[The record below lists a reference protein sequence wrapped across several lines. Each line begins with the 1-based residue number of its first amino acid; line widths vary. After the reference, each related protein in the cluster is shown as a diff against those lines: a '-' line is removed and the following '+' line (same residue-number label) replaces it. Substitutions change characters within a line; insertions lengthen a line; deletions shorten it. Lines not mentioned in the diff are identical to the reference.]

1 MTETPTSEAAP
12 TAAPVTGQA
21 GKVLEP
27 SDYNQ
32 FLLHS
37 LAEIRFVLRE
47 LIENVSQI
55 TVFFNEGKDLLLTTL
70 ATFDDDGL
78 ILDMG
83 ASSEM
88 NRRAQEVDKLFCIAT
103 LNKVKIQFILKGLQ
117 RTEYEG
123 RPAFRAAYPETL
135 LRLQRREYYR
145 LTMPVSRP
153 LNCTIPLPGRS
164 GEAVSVNLVDIS
176 AGGLALVAPPA
187 GVRFEPGD
195 EFPDCRIELPD
206 IGTVMATLKVRSLFE
221 LTLRSGNVL
230 KRSGCEFIK
239 LPGPMMT
246 LIQRYIIKVERERKA
261 RESGLA

>member
-12 TAAPVTGQA
+12 TTAPAPSQA

-55 TVFFNEGKDLLLTTL
+55 TIFFNEGKDLLLTTL
-70 ATFDDDGL
+70 AAIDDEGL
-78 ILDMG
+78 IFDLG

-88 NRRAQEVDKLFCIAT
+88 NRRAQEVDKLFCIAS
-103 LNKVKIQFILKGLQ
+103 LHKVKIQFILKGLS
-117 RTEYEG
+117 RIEHEG

-153 LNCTIPLPGRS
+153 LNCIIPLPNHND
-164 GEAVSVNLVDIS
+164 EAVSVNLVDIS
-176 AGGLALVAPPA
+176 AGGLALVAPPP
-187 GVRFEPGD
+187 GIRFEPGD
-195 EFPDCRIELPD
+195 EFPGCRIELPD
-206 IGTVMATLKVRSLFE
+206 IGTIIATLKVRSLFE

-239 LPGPMMT
+239 LPGPMAT